1 MTVLYCYQKPNGTVF
16 QQLFPKRVQFLSKA
30 LCVCVYLQVPD
41 TGSVEEGRVDL
52 SHTETCPHVP
62 HIQTVFAVHPAQP
75 MADGFT
81 GHRHCVRVAGVRL
94 VGEQVAEE
102 SESKKNCMLK
112 REVGTDH

>member
-52 SHTETCPHVP
+52 SHPEKVPHVP
-62 HIQTVFAVHPAQP
+62 HIQTVVVVHTAQP
-75 MADGFT
+75 MADGVI
-81 GHRHCVRVAGVRL
+81 GHRHSVRVAGVRL
-94 VGEQVAEE
+94 VGEQVADEKD
-102 SESKKNCMLK
+102 SKKNCMLK
-112 REVGTDH
+112 REDRTDT